1 MKKGL
6 RRSCADRRKKN
17 RQGDARRLHREIKDD
32 ETVFF
37 LSMAYYGRMR
47 PALQALLY
55 FFGK

>member
-1 MKKGL
+1 MKTGL
-6 RRSCADRRKKN
+6 RRPQKKEPA
-17 RQGDARRLHREIKDD
+17 GDARRLHREIRDD